1 MKLNAE
7 PVIDALTFA
16 ELKTTVGADFIG
28 ELIDAYLDDTPRL
41 LNELEESLAGQDA
54 TKFTRT
60 AHSIKSSSASLG
72 ALSFSAQAKELEMIG
87 KQGSF
92 AGVQPKVQQLKM
104 NYVQVRQKLRELKD
118 ES

>member
-1 MKLNAE
+1 MNAE

-41 LNELEESLAGQDA
+41 INELAESLAQQDA
-54 TKFTRT
+54 TKFCRT
-60 AHSIKSSSASLG
+60 AHSIKSSSAAFG
-72 ALSFSAQAKELEMIG
+72 ALLFSAQAKELEMIS
-87 KQGSF
+87 KQGDL
-92 AGVQPKVQQLKM
+92 AGVQPKVEYLKM
-104 NYVQVRQKLRELKD
+104 NYEQVQNKLRELKN

>member
-1 MKLNAE
+1 MNDE
-7 PVIDALTFA
+7 SVIDASTFA

-41 LNELEESLAGQDA
+41 MNELAESLAQHDA
-54 TKFTRT
+54 TLFTRT

-72 ALSFSAQAKELEMIG
+72 ALLFSAQAKELEMIG
-87 KQGSF
+87 KQGSL
-92 AGVQPKVQQLKM
+92 AGVQPKVEQLKR
-104 NYVQVRQKLRELKD
+104 NYLEVEQKLRELKD

>member
-1 MKLNAE
+1 MNAE

-41 LNELEESLAGQDA
+41 LNELAESLAQQDA
-54 TKFTRT
+54 TKFSRM

-72 ALSFSAQAKELEMIG
+72 ALFFSAQAKELEMIG
-87 KQGSF
+87 KQGDL
-92 AGVQPKVQQLKM
+92 AGVQPKVEHLKM
-104 NYVQVRQKLRELKD
+104 NYVQVQQKLRELKD

>member
-1 MKLNAE
+1 MNAE

-41 LNELEESLAGQDA
+41 INELTESLAQQDA
-54 TKFTRT
+54 TKFSRT

-72 ALSFSAQAKELEMIG
+72 ALPLSLLAKELELMG
-87 KQGSF
+87 KQGNLSG
-92 AGVQPKVQQLKM
+92 A
-104 NYVQVRQKLRELKD
+104 
-118 ES
+118 ESK